1 MKFGPVPLRDA
12 AGAVLAHS
20 VAVEGGVLKK
30 GHGLT
35 PDDLAR
41 LAAAGVTEVVA
52 ARLGDGDVPEDEAAA
67 RLARTL
73 AGQQV
78 EVGRA
83 ITGRANLYARR
94 AGLLCLDV
102 ARIDAIN
109 AVDESL
115 TVATLPPWTPVA
127 EGQMLA
133 TIKVIPYA
141 APGGA
146 LDTVLARAEGAST
159 ALDVAPWRGLAVA
172 LVLTRAVDTRAPV
185 LAKMRNAVQKRLV
198 PLGGQVAHEAV
209 VAHRDADV
217 AAAVARLG
225 RLPDVDCVLVS
236 GIAATVD
243 PQDVVPAAIRAAGG
257 RVLRVGMPVDP
268 GNLLVLGLLDREDS
282 RCPVVG
288 LPTCARSPK
297 LNGFDFVLH
306 RIAAGLEVG
315 AADVGRMGVGGL
327 LTEIPSRPMP
337 RDER

>member
-1 MKFGPVPLRDA
+1 MRFGPVPLRDA
-12 AGAVLAHS
+12 AGAVLAHG
-20 VAVEGGVLKK
+20 VGVGDGVLKK
-30 GHGLT
+30 GHCLT
-35 PDDLAR
+35 HDDVAR
-41 LAAAGVTEVVA
+41 LAAAGIAEVVV
-52 ARLGDGDVPEDEAAA
+52 ARLDDGDVPEDEAAA
-67 RLARTL
+67 RLARSL

-83 ITGRANLYARR
+83 VTGRANLYARR

-109 AVDESL
+109 AIDESL
-115 TVATLPPWTPVA
+115 TVATLPPWSPVA

-133 TIKVIPYA
+133 TIKVIPYS
-141 APGGA
+141 APVGA
-146 LDTVLARAEGAST
+146 LDAVLACAEGAAT
-159 ALDVAPWRGLAVA
+159 ALDVAPWRGLAAA
-172 LVLTRAVDTRAPV
+172 LVLTRGADTRATV
-185 LAKMRNAVQKRLV
+185 LAKMRAAVQKRLA
-198 PLGGQVAHEAV
+198 PLGGRVTHEEV

-217 AAAVARLG
+217 AAAIARLG
-225 RLPDVDCVLVS
+225 RHPDVDCVLVS

-243 PQDVVPAAIRAAGG
+243 PEDVVPAAIRAAGG

-268 GNLLVLGLLDREDS
+268 GNLLVLGVLGREDS

-327 LTEIPSRPMP
+327 LTEIPSRPRP